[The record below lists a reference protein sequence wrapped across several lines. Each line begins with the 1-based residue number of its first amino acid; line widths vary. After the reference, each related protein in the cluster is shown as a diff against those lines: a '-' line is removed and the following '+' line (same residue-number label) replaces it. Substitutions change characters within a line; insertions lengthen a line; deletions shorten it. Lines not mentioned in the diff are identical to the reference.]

1 MAIAASQL
9 NARLNGVELTVSE
22 DNLVGTDCTD
32 FDLILVGDMLYD
44 SVFSEEITVWLKRLR
59 RAKKTILF
67 GDPGRGPIAAD
78 STLLGNS
85 LCHLAKYEL
94 DPVTKE
100 DNYGF
105 HQAHVFTL
113 F

>member
-9 NARLNGVELTVSE
+9 NAKLNGVELIVSE
-22 DNLVGTDCTD
+22 DNLIGTDCTE

-44 SVFSEEITVWLKRLR
+44 SVFAEEITVWLKRLR
-59 RAKKTILF
+59 LANKTILV
-67 GDPGRGPIAAD
+67 GDPGRGPIAAE
-78 STLLGNS
+78 STLLSDS
-85 LCHLAKYEL
+85 LCRLAKYEL

-113 F
+113 L

>member
-9 NARLNGVELTVSE
+9 NAQLNKVELTVSE
-22 DNLVGTDCTD
+22 DNLVGTDCTE

-44 SVFSEEITVWLKRLR
+44 SVFSEAITAWLKRLHL
-59 RAKKTILF
+59 AKKTILV

-94 DPVTKE
+94 DPDTKK